1 MASGPRRLDG
11 AARRSRS
18 RVAALLAW
26 PTLALTGLVAVPFGL
41 LVRISLASP
50 DPSGMWTGA
59 VTLDAYRDLLDGAF
73 VRNLLYSLGLALLV
87 AVASVAVGFSLTYF
101 ITRMR
106 RQLQVVWLVF
116 LLTTLSLSDVLI
128 AFSWQVMLSK
138 RAGLSN
144 LFALMGM
151 MDRPRSLAP
160 NGAAVISN
168 LIYLALPFTVLV
180 LYPAL
185 SRLDSSLIEAARTLG
200 ATPYVAFRSV
210 VVPASKRP
218 LIVALVMSSV
228 LTLGAYV
235 APIVLGKP
243 EGWTVAVL
251 IGNTALAG
259 RNIPRAA
266 AMALCLLGGVAAL
279 WISAAGLWACAIWLR
294 GRLQA

>member
-1 MASGPRRLDG
+1 MASAPRRLDD
-11 AARRSRS
+11 AARRSR
-18 RVAALLAW
+18 VAAWLAW
-26 PTLALTGLVAVPFGL
+26 PTLALIGLVAVPFGL

-106 RQLQVVWLVF
+106 RKLQVVWLVF

-168 LIYLALPFTVLV
+168 LVYLAIPFTVLV

-210 VVPASKRP
+210 VVPASRRP

-243 EGWTVAVL
+243 EGWTMAVL

-259 RNIPRAA
+259 RNVPRAA
-266 AMALCLLGGVAAL
+266 AMALCLLGGIAVLWMSCRRAL
-279 WISAAGLWACAIWLR
+279 GVCRSAR